1 MLAFIYYLLRLFFIA
16 MLVVLVVGMWFMVQH
31 EELGNTGSILVGCM
45 SFTAAMMLVVYY
57 ISKADLVSNNPQSN
71 GKDKNMIDRSQFK
84 VVIFFILGS
93 IILITFLFYSK

>member
-1 MLAFIYYLLRLFFIA
+1 MFGSLKPFFIA
-16 MLVVLVVGMWFMVQH
+16 IIVVLVVGMWFMVQH

-71 GKDKNMIDRSQFK
+71 GNDKNMIDRSQFK